1 MRQTSNIITELAEI
15 KREIELLKSAQIFGG
30 DNTVVYSDSDSFSDG
45 SGSYTS
51 SVIALFKGINTGV
64 ELSSSFEFKLDSTL
78 FYSNTNE
85 IFMTQI
91 ETDKDLAKYE
101 NSYLVAFQKVDAEF
115 DAFIATGKI
124 TTRTPITVTAEYDLQ
139 NF

>member
-30 DNTVVYSDSDSFSDG
+30 DNTVVYSGSDSFSDG
-45 SGSYTS
+45 SGSFVS
-51 SVIALFKGINTGV
+51 SVIALFKGISTGV
-64 ELSSSFEFKLDSTL
+64 ELSSSFEFKLESTM

-91 ETDKDLAKYE
+91 ETNKDLAKYE
-101 NSYLVAFQKVDAEF
+101 NSYLVAFQKVGDGF

-124 TTRTPITVTAEYDLQ
+124 TTRTPITVTADYDLQ